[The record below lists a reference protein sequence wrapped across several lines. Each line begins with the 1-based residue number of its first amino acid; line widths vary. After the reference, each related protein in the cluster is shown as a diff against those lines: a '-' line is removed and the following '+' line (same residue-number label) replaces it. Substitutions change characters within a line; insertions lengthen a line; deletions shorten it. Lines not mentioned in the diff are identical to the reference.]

1 MRPAVP
7 ALVPATLALT
17 LGLASMVT
25 APSVASAEDVGGL
38 EDAPL
43 VRQQLL
49 LRGERHEL
57 SVALGMSMNDAFVR
71 GWAPTLGYT
80 YYLTNWLGVGAD
92 ININACAFGVDCRTD
107 LADRIESIEEDQR
120 ASGLDDISVLSTLV
134 SPYATLVPISGKLG
148 ILGTTV
154 INWDVHLIMG
164 GSLVLSDNAGDGKAI
179 EAGST
184 LAPMLGIGQRFFI
197 DDSMAITVS
206 LRDYIVN
213 RELSATEAGDD
224 GDGPEVQKEIENRF
238 FFNVGVSFF
247 FPTAVQTA
255 R

>member
-1 MRPAVP
+1 MSR
-7 ALVPATLALT
+7 ALPTVVLAMTLAT
-17 LGLASMVT
+17 PV
-25 APSVASAEDVGGL
+25 VASAEDVGGL
-38 EDAPL
+38 DDAPL
-43 VRQQLL
+43 VRQQLQ

-80 YYLTNWLGVGAD
+80 YYLANWFGVGAD
-92 ININACAFGVDCRTD
+92 LNINACAFGLDCRTD
-107 LADRIESIEEDQR
+107 LAERIEGVDENLRSG
-120 ASGLDDISVLSTLV
+120 GLDDISVLSTLV
-134 SPYATLVPISGKLG
+134 SPYAALVPISGKIG
-148 ILGTTV
+148 VLGTTV
-154 INWDVHLIMG
+154 LNWDVYLMVG

-197 DDSMAITVS
+197 DDSMAVTVS
-206 LRDYIVN
+206 LRDYIIN
-213 RELSATEAGDD
+213 RELNGATAGEETGADKV
-224 GDGPEVQKEIENRF
+224 EKEIENRF

-247 FPTAVQTA
+247 FPTAVKTS

>member
-1 MRPAVP
+1 MLSFGLTG
-7 ALVPATLALT
+7 ALV
-17 LGLASMVT
+17 VT
-25 APSVASAEDVGGL
+25 SPQVASAEDVGGL

-49 LRGERHEL
+49 LRGQRHEL

-80 YYLTNWLGVGAD
+80 YYLANWFGVGAD

-107 LADRIESIEEDQR
+107 LAERIEGVDENLRSG
-120 ASGLDDISVLSTLV
+120 GLDDISVLSTLV
-134 SPYATLVPISGKLG
+134 SPYAVLVPISGKIG

-154 INWDVHLIMG
+154 LNWDVHLVVG

-197 DDSMAITVS
+197 DDSMAVTVS
-206 LRDYIVN
+206 LRDYIIN
-213 RELSATEAGDD
+213 RKLNGASAGQDTGAVDVE
-224 GDGPEVQKEIENRF
+224 EEIENRF

-247 FPTAVQTA
+247 FPTAVKTS

>member
-1 MRPAVP
+1 
-7 ALVPATLALT
+7 
-17 LGLASMVT
+17 MVMA
-25 APSVASAEDVGGL
+25 APQVVQAEDVGGL

-80 YYLTNWLGVGAD
+80 YYLANWFGVGAD
-92 ININACAFGVDCRTD
+92 LNINACAFGIDCRTD
-107 LADRIESIEEDQR
+107 LAERIEGVDEDLR
-120 ASGLDDISVLSTLV
+120 SGGLDDISVLSTLV
-134 SPYATLVPISGKLG
+134 SPYAVLVPISGKIGVLG
-148 ILGTTV
+148 ANVL
-154 INWDVHLIMG
+154 NWDVHLVVG

-184 LAPMLGIGQRFFI
+184 LAPMIGIGQRFFI
-197 DDSMAITVS
+197 DDSMAVTVS
-206 LRDYIVN
+206 LRDYIIN
-213 RELSATEAGDD
+213 RELNGTTAGEDT
-224 GDGPEVQKEIENRF
+224 GAAEVEREIENRF

-247 FPTAVQTA
+247 FPTAVKTP